1 MSGPVQLVNLVLS
14 LLAFS
19 LVAKWYVLPR
29 LRAAPLRAALEPFLL
44 LHSFRHIGL
53 MFLAGGAVKTTLPV
67 AFAQPA
73 AFGDLAASILAFVSL
88 LALRRG
94 WAGSLGLVWAFN
106 LVGTLDLFNA
116 VGRGVM
122 YDAAAGMGGTFW
134 IPSVVVPALLVTHA
148 LMFILLVREQ
158 RTAASPGAAR
168 SGAARSRGGTE
179 LVAPRMHAPLGGIF
193 K

>member
-1 MSGPVQLVNLVLS
+1 MSGPIQLVNLTLS

-19 LVAKWYVLPR
+19 LIAKWYVLPR
-29 LRAAPLRAALEPFLL
+29 LGAVPLPAALEPFLL

-53 MFLAGGAVKTTLPV
+53 MFLAPGAVGSSLPV

-73 AFGDLAASILAFVSL
+73 ALGDLAASILAFVSL

-94 WAGSLGLVWAFN
+94 WAGALGLVWLFN
-106 LVGTLDLFNA
+106 LVGTLDLLNA

-122 YDAAAGMGGTFW
+122 YDAAAGMGATFW

-148 LMFILLVREQ
+148 LMFILLVRE
-158 RTAASPGAAR
+158 RRAAAS
-168 SGAARSRGGTE
+168 
-179 LVAPRMHAPLGGIF
+179 
-193 K
+193 

>member
-1 MSGPVQLVNLVLS
+1 MSGPIQLLNLTLS
-14 LLAFS
+14 LLAIS

-29 LRAAPLRAALEPFLL
+29 LGAVPLKAALEPFLL

-53 MFLAGGAVKTTLPV
+53 MFLANGAVKTTLPA

-73 AFGDLAASILAFVSL
+73 AWGD

-94 WAGSLGLVWAFN
+94 WAGALGLVWGFN
-106 LVGTLDLFNA
+106 LVGTVDLFNA

-122 YDAAAGMGGTFW
+122 HNAAAGMGATFW

-148 LMFILLVREQ
+148 LVFVLLVREQ
-158 RTAASPGAAR
+158 RTAANPGAA
-168 SGAARSRGGTE
+168 
-179 LVAPRMHAPLGGIF
+179 
-193 K
+193 

>member
-1 MSGPVQLVNLVLS
+1 MSGPIQLVNLVLS

-29 LRAAPLRAALEPFLL
+29 LGATPLRAALEPFLL

-53 MFLAGGAVKTTLPV
+53 MFLASGAVKTPLPT

-73 AFGDLAASILAFVSL
+73 AWGDLAASILAFVSL
-88 LALRRG
+88 LALRQG
-94 WAGSLGLVWAFN
+94 WAGALGLVWAFN

-122 YDAAAGMGGTFW
+122 HDAAGGMGATFW

-148 LMFILLVREQ
+148 LMFILLVREL
-158 RTAASPGAAR
+158 RRAPNPASR
-168 SGAARSRGGTE
+168 
-179 LVAPRMHAPLGGIF
+179 APAT
-193 K
+193 

>member
-1 MSGPVQLVNLVLS
+1 MSGPIQLLNLTLS

-29 LRAAPLRAALEPFLL
+29 LGTVPLRAALEPFLL

-53 MFLAGGAVKTTLPV
+53 MFLANGAVKTTLPA

-73 AFGDLAASILAFVSL
+73 AWGDLAASILAFVSL

-94 WAGSLGLVWAFN
+94 WAGALGLVWAFN
-106 LVGTLDLFNA
+106 LVGTVDLFNA

-122 YDAAAGMGGTFW
+122 HNAAAGMGATFW

-148 LMFILLVREQ
+148 LVFVLLVREQ
-158 RTAASPGAAR
+158 RTAANPGAA
-168 SGAARSRGGTE
+168 
-179 LVAPRMHAPLGGIF
+179 
-193 K
+193 

>member
-1 MSGPVQLVNLVLS
+1 MSGPIQLVNLTLS
-14 LLAFS
+14 LLAFA
-19 LVAKWYVLPR
+19 LIAKWYVLPR
-29 LRAAPLRAALEPFLL
+29 LREVPLRTALEPILL

-53 MFLAGGAVKTTLPV
+53 MFLASGAVKTTLPT

-73 AFGDLAASILAFVSL
+73 AWGDLATSVLAFISL

-94 WAGSLGLVWAFN
+94 WPGALGLVWAFN

-122 YDAAAGMGGTFW
+122 HNAADGMGATFW

-148 LMFILLVREQ
+148 LVFFLLVREQ
-158 RTAASPGAAR
+158 RKAANLGAA
-168 SGAARSRGGTE
+168 
-179 LVAPRMHAPLGGIF
+179 
-193 K
+193 